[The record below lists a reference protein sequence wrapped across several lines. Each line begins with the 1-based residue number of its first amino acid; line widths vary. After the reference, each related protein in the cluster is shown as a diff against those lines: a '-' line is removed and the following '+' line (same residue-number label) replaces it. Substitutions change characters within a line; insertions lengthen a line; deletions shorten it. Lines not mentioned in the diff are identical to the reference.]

1 MANMDDSASDIPV
14 TNGLIDHDANPS
26 SFNNDSDMDA
36 PFTIDEMLFADT
48 SNMVDTVNNV
58 TDNLLSEFSP
68 LVASMKFYGDM
79 PSAIIPNAS
88 VNFPHIIKKAPFRSD
103 NALAVVDPDGVVP
116 TFGVIGRICEAN
128 GGNTHKAGPYFD
140 MAPFNGEISFDTFRR
155 AKLRTLVTHA
165 STVSSPPYTPSE
177 MSIVAKAKTKFER
190 LIGFL
195 QIAFGTYVDQAAER
209 DHTLYPAG
217 VDNNGWVRQSS
228 GDYCLPVVSS
238 PIFGNV
244 PRGSTPTA
252 SVTPADLHQ
261 GILPSPQEMSRRR
274 QQQNLAAFTVPPLPE
289 ADADLTQIRLGHFPD
304 PESYYLKLAREHNLS
319 GVKILIPEFYDAQG
333 VLVHPIKYN
342 DTFRVGTMVAMDI
355 QPYMWD
361 MTYSRRDVNV
371 PVDRPARHA
380 SMHIVKM
387 RVLPTTE
394 EDFRL
399 LIHQYA
405 VLTLRQ
411 RQEEKDASELAEQHC
426 AQLQAALVSTPV
438 STPTPP
444 NSEITTSSNGSQ
456 SKKRTFDSTTSD
468 GPSESSSDVQVD
480 GPPLKTLRTSGGR
493 KQPKRGTANPSPTT
507 MTARQME
514 KQRELPDA
522 EPMDEDWYEESYSS
536 HNCIF

>member
-1 MANMDDSASDIPV
+1 MSNMDDSASDIPV
-14 TNGLIDHDANPS
+14 TNGLIDHDTNPS

-88 VNFPHIIKKAPFRSD
+88 VNFPHIIKKAPFQSD
-103 NALAVVDPDGVVP
+103 NALAVVDPDGVIP

-140 MAPFNGEISFDTFRR
+140 MAPFNGEISIDTFRH

-195 QIAFGTYVDQAAER
+195 QIAFRTYVDQAAER

-238 PIFGNV
+238 PVFGNV

-289 ADADLTQIRLGHFPD
+289 ADADLTKIRLGHFPD

-342 DTFRVGTMVAMDI
+342 DMFRVGTMVAMDI

-361 MTYSRRDVNV
+361 MTYSRRDVNI

-387 RVLPTTE
+387 QVLPTTE

-405 VLTLRQ
+405 VLMLRQ
-411 RQEEKDASELAEQHC
+411 RQEEKDASELAEQHR
-426 AQLQAALVSTPV
+426 ARTLALAKEKHANETKRKESQQMVARQRLQELQAALVSTPV

-444 NSEITTSSNGSQ
+444 NSEITTSSDGSQ
-456 SKKRTFDSTTSD
+456 SKKRTFDST
-468 GPSESSSDVQVD
+468 
-480 GPPLKTLRTSGGR
+480 
-493 KQPKRGTANPSPTT
+493 AN
-507 MTARQME
+507 
-514 KQRELPDA
+514 
-522 EPMDEDWYEESYSS
+522 EDMKGAS
-536 HNCIF
+536 